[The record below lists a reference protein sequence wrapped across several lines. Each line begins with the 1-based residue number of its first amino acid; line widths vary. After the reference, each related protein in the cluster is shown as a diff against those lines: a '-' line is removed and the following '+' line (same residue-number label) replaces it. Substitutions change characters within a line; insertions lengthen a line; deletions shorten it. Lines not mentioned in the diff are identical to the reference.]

1 MSKPTGPT
9 TLPPR
14 PSSTNAH
21 EPASG
26 VASVELTASPLGV
39 ADANACPTPNE
50 PTRNIIV
57 PNPPPSKEK
66 AGERAIW
73 LIYFLF
79 FAVWLAGYW
88 LGTEARVSPEGR
100 GTEKLAPLT
109 GTARPFTGRV
119 RGLEPC
125 EAVAAD

>member
-88 LGTEARVSPEGR
+88 LGLSNHEGSSMGLPLWFVISCLWAFVGVVLALLYVSR
-100 GTEKLAPLT
+100 
-109 GTARPFTGRV
+109 RFFS
-119 RGLEPC
+119 
-125 EAVAAD
+125 